1 SEEATTNLNELDFSS
16 EATLTVTAQDSE
28 TTTKSAERRT
38 GDVNTDASLLSFI
51 FKAED
56 NPFEED
62 IEATIDQEALTVTAQ
77 VPFGTD
83 RSALIADITNSEGAT
98 TNLDELDFSSEATLT
113 VTAQDSETTTDYA
126 VNITEGIDPL
136 ITERAALIAIYNSIE
151 NNTLNW
157 PVEDETS
164 NINNWPGVTVN
175 EEGRVIKLNMDH
187 QNIVSLSENI
197 GDLTM
202 LKELSLFR
210 AKVQKLPESIGN
222 LTALETFNLI

>member
-113 VTAQDSETTTDYA
+113 VTAQDSETTT
-126 VNITEGIDPL
+126 
-136 ITERAALIAIYNSIE
+136 
-151 NNTLNW
+151 
-157 PVEDETS
+157 
-164 NINNWPGVTVN
+164 
-175 EEGRVIKLNMDH
+175 
-187 QNIVSLSENI
+187 
-197 GDLTM
+197 
-202 LKELSLFR
+202 
-210 AKVQKLPESIGN
+210 
-222 LTALETFNLI
+222 